1 MYEAILKEATGNPN
15 LKFKVTTAPFP
26 VTAAMRNLQKQVN
39 GVFIVFVVSIGF
51 ALIPASIISHIV
63 GERVKNLKHM
73 QLLSG
78 MSLPAYW
85 ISYMIFDIMKAL
97 IPSGIVIGLLYAF
110 DFFVS
115 NSIQPLIMAC
125 LRY

>member
-73 QLLSG
+73 
-78 MSLPAYW
+78 
-85 ISYMIFDIMKAL
+85 
-97 IPSGIVIGLLYAF
+97 
-110 DFFVS
+110 
-115 NSIQPLIMAC
+115 
-125 LRY
+125 